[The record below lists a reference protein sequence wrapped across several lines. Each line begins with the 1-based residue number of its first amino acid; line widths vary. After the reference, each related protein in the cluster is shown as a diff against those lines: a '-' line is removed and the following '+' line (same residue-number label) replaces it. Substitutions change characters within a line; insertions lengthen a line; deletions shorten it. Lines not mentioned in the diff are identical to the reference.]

1 MEEDIISVISFD
13 DSGKYISLGDRAGRI
28 IIFENPE
35 STKKKDEQF
44 EYFSEFQSHT
54 REFDP
59 LRSIDVEEEIT
70 GIEWMRH
77 QGRYMK
83 MLTTNSRN
91 IKLWKIF

>member
-54 REFDP
+54 R
-59 LRSIDVEEEIT
+59 
-70 GIEWMRH
+70 
-77 QGRYMK
+77 
-83 MLTTNSRN
+83 
-91 IKLWKIF
+91 